1 MKYGIVGEQGG
12 KISGGLGQELAVLPL
27 IPQDLV
33 RRQGPAEFGFEI
45 DSLGAAARPPRP
57 DVRAKLTVPVRDLA
71 SDLLE
76 RERP

>member
-1 MKYGIVGEQGG
+1 MKYGLVREQGG
-12 KISGGLGQELAVLPL
+12 KISGGLRQELAVLPL

-45 DSLGAAARPPRP
+45 DTLGAAAGSPRTN
-57 DVRAKLTVPVRDLA
+57 VRAKLTVPVRDLT